1 MTHEILLHGLQVRGA
16 RITENG
22 FAIEIEA
29 KDGIDLVQQLEQFKN
44 YLDQIIA
51 EQNNEVE
58 NAIEQAREVLAKQG
72 IDLDALISTAQ
83 QQTEPQD
90 SITIMKRKLSN
101 FLFDLST
108 RLAV

>member
-1 MTHEILLHGLQVRGA
+1 PMTHELLLHALRVRGA
-16 RITENG
+16 RITDAG
-22 FAIEIEA
+22 FVIEIEA
-29 KDGIDLVQQLEQFKN
+29 KDGIDLAQQLEQFKN

-72 IDLDALISTAQ
+72 IDLDALINTAQ
-83 QQTEPQD
+83 QQATPQD

-101 FLFDLST
+101 FL
-108 RLAV
+108 